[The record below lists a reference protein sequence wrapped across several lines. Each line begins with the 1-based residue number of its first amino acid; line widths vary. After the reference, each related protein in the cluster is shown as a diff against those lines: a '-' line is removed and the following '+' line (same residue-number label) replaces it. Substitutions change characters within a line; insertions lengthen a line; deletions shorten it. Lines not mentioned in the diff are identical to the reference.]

1 MQRGIFNMSIKTEL
15 IGNVFNYQQLTAM
28 SEFLESANIH

>member
-1 MQRGIFNMSIKTEL
+1 MLIKTNHKEL